1 MNYQEALNYILS
13 FTDFEKLPP
22 SYWSRE
28 FDLRRMDELL
38 ERLGNPHLAPR
49 SVLVA
54 GSKGK
59 GSTVAMIAS
68 VLSAAGYRT
77 GLYTSPHLHTF
88 RERIRVDGELIGEEE
103 LAAVTDRLKPEVEA
117 VNLRHAYGELTT
129 FEILTAMAFTYFR
142 DQKVDFQVLEVG
154 LGGRLDATN
163 VIRPDV
169 SVITSI
175 SMEHAEVLGDSIA
188 QIAREKA
195 GIIKPGAVVVSSP
208 QRSEAAEAIRAVC
221 LEKGARVIVVG
232 RDISWRKLASDI
244 DGQNFEVE
252 GKAGSY
258 NLTIPLLGDHQLE
271 NAAAAVAALE
281 VLGVDAENIAQGLA
295 TVRWPGRLEILCQ
308 SPIFLVDGAHNHE
321 SARRLKDA
329 IKHNLDF
336 DRLILILGVS
346 SDKDMGGIVQELAAL
361 SSFAIVTRSRHPRAL
376 EPHLLLGEL
385 EKRGVKGEIAESVS
399 VAVERALQE
408 AGPKDLIC
416 ATGSLFV
423 VAEAREYIKKI
434 PVEVYPQ

>member
-1 MNYQEALNYILS
+1 MNYQEALSYILS

-28 FDLRRMDELL
+28 FDLRRMDEFL

-68 VLSAAGYRT
+68 ALSAAGYRT

-88 RERIRVDGELIGEEE
+88 RERIRIDGELIGEEE

-142 DQKVDFQVLEVG
+142 DRKVDFQVLEVG

-163 VIRPDV
+163 VVRPEV

-175 SMEHAEVLGDSIA
+175 SMEHAEVLGNSLE

-208 QRSEAAEAIRAVC
+208 QRSEAAEAIRAVW

-232 RDISWRKLASDI
+232 RDVSWRKLASDI
-244 DGQNFEVE
+244 NGQTFEVK

-271 NAAAAVAALE
+271 NAATAVTALE

-329 IKHNLDF
+329 LKHNLDF

-346 SDKDMGGIVQELAAL
+346 SDKDMAGIVQELAAL

-376 EPHLLLGEL
+376 EPALLLEEL
-385 EKRGVKGEIAESVS
+385 ERQGVRGEIAESVS
-399 VAVERALQE
+399 VAVERALQI
-408 AGPKDLIC
+408 AGPKDLVC
-416 ATGSLFV
+416 TTGSLFV

-434 PVEVYPQ
+434 PGEVYPQ